1 MCERSADGVGRQEA
15 AHVLETF
22 QTRQTGAVTNWGEA
36 LSRKPHFNPLN
47 LAYLQ
52 RRLIA
57 EGAQAA

>member
-1 MCERSADGVGRQEA
+1 MCERSADGLGRQEA

-22 QTRQTGAVTNWGEA
+22 QTGAVTNWGEA